1 MRSIIEEPRSSKAF
15 GAGHSATEI
24 IRFFGSS
31 QDQPFMTLWQN
42 IRLYNSST
50 KVSVSQR
57 GRVTRKNAP
66 RGLLSLK
73 ALISDDPIIARF
85 DGCSEGWNCGVRKVI
100 YFSVERCTGSYELFD
115 SKLALRQRRYVLIQ
129 GILSSQQL
137 RFKSLGLL
145 RTIVERVTNKS
156 RQCDVIT
163 DRYWR
168 SIHQYGWRYIIA
180 CMRTFQTENR
190 GRHSS

>member
-1 MRSIIEEPRSSKAF
+1 M
-15 GAGHSATEI
+15 
-24 IRFFGSS
+24 
-31 QDQPFMTLWQN
+31 LWQN
-42 IRLYNSST
+42 IWLYNSPT
-50 KVSVSQR
+50 KVSVCQR
-57 GRVTRKNAP
+57 GRVTRKNTP

-73 ALISDDPIIARF
+73 ALISDDPIIARAIITRF

-100 YFSVERCTGSYELFD
+100 YFSVERCTGSYESFD

-129 GILSSQQL
+129 GILSSQQP

-180 CMRTFQTENR
+180 CVRTFQTENR